1 MAGGIKIGITG
12 LPGSG
17 RTELL
22 LTLVD
27 MLEAENLKIGGVV
40 TEPIREGD
48 TVTGF
53 KMIDYMTK
61 EESVIAGTRITSR
74 ARIDEFGIDLDA
86 LGILAVN
93 AIKRAVYHSDLV
105 IIDEIGRIQLKSEY
119 FNKAVLNALKASK
132 PIIMTIYRKSRSSL
146 LQDIRRRD
154 DIRMLEVTPVNKG
167 ILPFKIFKVLKEGI
181 P

>member
-22 LTLVD
+22 LTLVR
-27 MLEAENLKIGGVV
+27 MLESENIRIGGVV
-40 TEPIREGD
+40 TEPILEGE

-53 KMIDYMTK
+53 KMIDYQTK
-61 EESVIAGTRITSR
+61 EEAVIAGTWITSR
-74 ARIDEFGIDLDA
+74 ARIEEFGIDLDT
-86 LGILAVN
+86 LGAFSVN
-93 AIKRAVYHSDLV
+93 AIKNAVYHSDLV
-105 IIDEIGRIQLKSEY
+105 VIDEIGRIQLKSEY
-119 FNKAVLNALKASK
+119 FNKAVLNALKSSK
-132 PIIMTIYRKSRSSL
+132 PLIMTIFRKSRSSL

-181 P
+181 

>member
-12 LPGSG
+12 LPGTG
-17 RTELL
+17 RTDLL
-22 LTLVD
+22 LTLVS
-27 MLEAENLKIGGVV
+27 MLEAEKVKVGGVI
-40 TEPIREGD
+40 TEPIFED
-48 TVTGF
+48 EKVTGF
-53 KMIDYMTK
+53 KMVDYMTK
-61 EESVIAGTRITSR
+61 EEAVIASTNITSR
-74 ARIDEFGIDLDA
+74 ARINEFGIDLDT
-86 LGILAVN
+86 LGLFSVN

-119 FNKAVLNALKASK
+119 FNKAVLNTLKSSK

-154 DIRMLEVTPVNKG
+154 DIRMLEVTPVNRG
-167 ILPFKIFKVLKEGI
+167 ILPFKIFKVLKDGM

>member
-27 MLEAENLKIGGVV
+27 MLEAEGVKVGGVL
-40 TEPIREGD
+40 TEAIEEEGK
-48 TVTGF
+48 VTGF

-61 EESVIAGTRITSR
+61 EEAVIASTRITSR
-74 ARIDEFGIDLDA
+74 ARLDEFGIDLDS
-86 LGILAVN
+86 LGIFSVN
-93 AIKRAVYHSDLV
+93 AIKRGVFNADLV

-119 FNKAVLNALKASK
+119 FNKAVLNALKSSK
-132 PIIMTIYRKSRSSL
+132 PLIMTIYRKSRSSL

-181 P
+181 